1 MNQRAEGV
9 SFASKVRSKTKIE
22 QKTMSVSPNPKNF
35 RKEKQGNI
43 KPRNIT
49 YKESE
54 IQNENQTERRRCII
68 CKQSHIQNKN
78 QTNNDEYISKSGK
91 TSKTKIG

>member
-35 RKEKQGNI
+35 RKEK
-43 KPRNIT
+43 
-49 YKESE
+49 
-54 IQNENQTERRRCII
+54 
-68 CKQSHIQNKN
+68 
-78 QTNNDEYISKSGK
+78 
-91 TSKTKIG
+91 